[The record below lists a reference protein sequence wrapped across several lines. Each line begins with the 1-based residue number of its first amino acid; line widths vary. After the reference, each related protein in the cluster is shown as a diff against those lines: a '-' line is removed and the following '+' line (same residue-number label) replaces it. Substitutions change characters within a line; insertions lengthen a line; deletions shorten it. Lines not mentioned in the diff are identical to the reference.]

1 MRCLEFSLVPALA
14 AEHGSI
20 QGLSMTCLRTLATLL
35 IATTLGVVAPSS
47 IAQGALPQG
56 ADTGSRLGLWV
67 TLVAKPGKE
76 EAVASFLLGG
86 KAIVDSEP
94 GTTTW
99 YAVRLSPS
107 RFAIFDTFADEA
119 GRGAHLSGKVAAA
132 LMAQAPELLQQP
144 PSIEKIEVLAVKSN
158 VRK

>member
-1 MRCLEFSLVPALA
+1 
-14 AEHGSI
+14 
-20 QGLSMTCLRTLATLL
+20 MTSLRTFTAALL
-35 IATTLGVVAPSS
+35 SATTLGVLTPSAVAQSS
-47 IAQGALPQG
+47 APHR
-56 ADTGSRLGLWV
+56 ADTGSKLGLWV
-67 TLVAKPGKE
+67 VLDAKPGQE

-86 KAIVDSEP
+86 KAIVEAEP

-132 LMAQAPELLQQP
+132 LMAQAPELLQVP
-144 PSIEKIEVLAVKSN
+144 PSIEKIEVLAVKSGT
-158 VRK
+158 RK